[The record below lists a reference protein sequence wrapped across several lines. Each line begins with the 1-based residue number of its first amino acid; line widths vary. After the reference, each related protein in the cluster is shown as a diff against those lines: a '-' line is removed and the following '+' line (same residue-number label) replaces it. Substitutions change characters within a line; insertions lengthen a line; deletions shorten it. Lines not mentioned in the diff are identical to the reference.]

1 MRKWTKWT
9 AVLAAMAML
18 TACSGG
24 TKTSAPA
31 DTTQAAA
38 QQAEANT
45 EEKAGETAGEEKQAS
60 SDLAFPAKDITI
72 IVPFAAGG
80 GTDNMA
86 RIFAASAGK
95 DYFNGHQ
102 LVIENMGGGGAVIG
116 QTYVA
121 KEAKADGYTVMVY
134 TSSAINNTYLK
145 DISYSYTDFKPL
157 VGCNPD
163 AELIAVPKDSPFNSL
178 EELFTYAKDN
188 VVTIS
193 TPGHSSG
200 HHIRALNIAKQM
212 GLQFEYIHNDSAA
225 MQLSQLM
232 GGHCDVAFLT
242 VSEGSGTIIDG
253 QAKGLGV
260 MAEERVESIPDVPTF
275 QEQGYDGWV
284 DGADRGFACS
294 KDVPD
299 DVYQYLCDQFLQIA
313 ESEEFNTKMK
323 QADMIPAAK
332 SAAEYQKYIDKTAET
347 LEALAPELKS
357 GK

>member
-1 MRKWTKWT
+1 MMKKWTKLT
-9 AVLAAMAML
+9 AVLMAAAMM
-18 TACSGG
+18 TACSGN
-24 TKTSAPA
+24 TAPA
-31 DTTQAAA
+31 PTTTAAPANSESPSGETQASEA
-38 QQAEANT
+38 QKNA
-45 EEKAGETAGEEKQAS
+45 
-60 SDLAFPAKDITI
+60 DLAFPEKDIKI

-86 RIFAASAGK
+86 RIFAAAAGK
-95 DYFNGHQ
+95 DYFNGRQ

-121 KEAKADGYTVMVY
+121 KEAPADGYTVMVY
-134 TSSAINNTYLK
+134 TSSAINNTFLK

-163 AELIAVPKDSPFNSL
+163 AELIAVPKDSKFNSL
-178 EELFTYAKDN
+178 SELFEYAKDN
-188 VVTIS
+188 VVTVS

-212 GLQFEYIHNDSAA
+212 GLKFEYIHNDSAA

-242 VSEGSGTIIDG
+242 VSEGSGTILDG

-260 MAEERVESIPDVPTF
+260 MAEDRIESIPDVPTF
-275 QEQGYDGWV
+275 AEQGYDGWV

-299 DVYQYLCDQFLQIA
+299 DVYQYLCDEFLKIA
-313 ESEEFNTKMK
+313 QSDEFTEKMK

-332 SAAEYQKYIDKTAET
+332 SAEEYQKYIDNTAKT
-347 LEALAPELKS
+347 LEVLAPELKS

>member
-1 MRKWTKWT
+1 MMKKCLKWT

-18 TACSGG
+18 TACSSG
-24 TKTSAPA
+24 TGTSASA
-31 DTTQAAA
+31 DTAPAAA
-38 QQAEANT
+38 QQTEAKT
-45 EEKAGETAGEEKQAS
+45 EAGKTAAGEKQAS
-60 SDLAFPAKDITI
+60 SDMAFPEKDIKI

-80 GTDNMA
+80 GTDSMA

-121 KEAKADGYTVMVY
+121 NDAKPDGYTVMVY
-134 TSSAINNTYLK
+134 TSSAINNTFLK

-178 EELFTYAKDN
+178 EELFKYAKDN
-188 VVTIS
+188 AVTIS

-212 GLQFEYIHNDSAA
+212 GLKFEYIHNDSAA

-242 VSEGSGTIIDG
+242 VSEGAGTIIDG

-260 MAEERVESIPDVPTF
+260 MSETRVEAIPDVPTF

-299 DVYQYLCDQFLQIA
+299 DVYQYLCGQFLQIA
-313 ESEEFNTKMK
+313 ESEEFITKMK

-332 SAAEYQKYIDKTAET
+332 SAAEYQKYIDKTAKT
-347 LEALAPELKS
+347 LETLAPELKS